1 MTQDEAKRLVARRA
15 VEFVENGMV
24 VGLGTGTTA
33 TLFIRELAARKLDI
47 RCVASSDAS
56 HDLAKSLGMRVET
69 LVELPELDLYIDGAD
84 EVARANWGGPGAR
97 LDLIKGGG
105 GALLREKI
113 VASAAREFICVVDS
127 TKVVERLGK
136 FPLPV
141 EVIKMALP
149 LVEPRLAALGL
160 NPKLRRAKGSLH
172 GQMPARAASAGSAK
186 AGAVAYPEAK
196 AVVYSEAEAKV
207 LGAEARALAF
217 PEAKGVAYPEATAMA
232 VAAKG
237 EERPYRTD
245 EGNYILDCAC
255 GRIED
260 PEVLAAEIRS
270 IVGVVEHGLFLGM
283 ATLAL
288 VAGDNGVTELRP

>member
-15 VEFVENGMV
+15 VEFVQDGMV

-33 TLFIRELAARKLDI
+33 TLFIRELGARKLKI

-56 HDLAKSLGMRVET
+56 HALAESLGMSVAT
-69 LVELPELDLYIDGAD
+69 LTKLPELDVYIDGAD
-84 EVARANWGGPGAR
+84 EIARVPGLGFA
-97 LDLIKGGG
+97 LIKGGG

-113 VASAAREFICVVDS
+113 VASAAKSFIVVADS
-127 TKVVERLGK
+127 TKLVEVLGK

-141 EVIKMALP
+141 EVVKMALP

-160 NPKLRRAKGSLH
+160 NPKLRPAKSG
-172 GQMPARAASAGSAK
+172 AG
-186 AGAVAYPEAK
+186 
-196 AVVYSEAEAKV
+196 
-207 LGAEARALAF
+207 
-217 PEAKGVAYPEATAMA
+217 
-232 VAAKG
+232 
-237 EERPYRTD
+237 PYLTD

-260 PEVLAAEIRS
+260 PERTAAAIRA

-288 VAGDNGVTELRP
+288 VAGENGVTELRP

>member
-1 MTQDEAKRLVARRA
+1 MTQDEAKRLVAQRA
-15 VEFVENGMV
+15 VAFVEDGMA

-33 TLFIRELAARKLDI
+33 TLFIRDLGECVRQGLKI

-56 HDLAKSLGMRVET
+56 HQLGLSLGMDVVT
-69 LVELPELDLYIDGAD
+69 LAELPELDLYIDGAD
-84 EVARANWGGPGAR
+84 EVAVRAGSG

-113 VASAAREFICVVDS
+113 VASAAKKFIVVVDS
-127 TKVVERLGK
+127 TKMVERLGK

-149 LVEPRLAALGL
+149 VVQPRLEALGL
-160 NPKLRRAKGSLH
+160 HPKLRPAKTGS
-172 GQMPARAASAGSAK
+172 G
-186 AGAVAYPEAK
+186 
-196 AVVYSEAEAKV
+196 
-207 LGAEARALAF
+207 
-217 PEAKGVAYPEATAMA
+217 
-232 VAAKG
+232 
-237 EERPYRTD
+237 PYLTD

-260 PEVLAAEIRS
+260 PEAVAAEIRA
-270 IVGVVEHGLFLGM
+270 IIGVVEHGLFLGM

-288 VAGDNGVTELRP
+288 VAGDDGVTEHRA